1 MKDEILEKFEDEMED
16 VCEYLDLAE
25 LAENAP
31 TLSAGLRAMAHD
43 EYTHANFF
51 REYLKEMNFLKPE
64 HEEKWK
70 KTEARMRK

>member
-16 VCEYLDLAE
+16 VCEYLDLAG

-31 TLSAGLRAMAHD
+31 TLSAGLRAIAHD
-43 EYTHANFF
+43 EYTHARFF
-51 REYLKEMNFLKPE
+51 HDYLESVNSLKPE